1 MKNSITICLLSL
13 LIAGAITSCHDSVEV
28 LSPTSNSSAGKILYS
43 QVDFAHYAGKAYPVI
58 TSDLDGSNPHV
69 IAQGLSLFAGSG
81 KVLYVVAHGEFQDN
95 ISISNDDGTDA
106 KVLYTIDTATGR
118 DLQWMPV
125 LSPDGSKV
133 VYGFTSTTQDMI
145 DVNVQDVA
153 TGVMTTIDHVVKSE
167 TVPGF
172 SPDGKNVVYYN
183 ASWVNQGSGQLKIA
197 ATDGS
202 WARVLTSV
210 EDPGV
215 DGIGR
220 IAWRPGTNQ
229 IAYFDH
235 DSTYIISSDGSN
247 KGLLVAGVT
256 CAWSRDGQQLA
267 YAGEELGAE
276 VFVTSDLGKTSTNIT
291 NSGANEAYP
300 VWSPDGKTIYAL
312 RWTGDYD
319 HTTQSLIS
327 IDLATKTN
335 KFIAAPAQYLFV
347 TK

>member
-1 MKNSITICLLSL
+1 MKNAITTGLLSIS
-13 LIAGAITSCHDSVEV
+13 LIAALTSCHDSVETF
-28 LSPTSNSSAGKILYS
+28 PTSNSSKGKLLYS
-43 QVDFAHYAGKAYPVI
+43 QVDFLHYAGKAYPVV
-58 TSDLDGSNPHV
+58 TADLDGTNPHV
-69 IAQGLSLFAGSG
+69 IAQGLSLSAGSG
-81 KVLYVVAHGEFQDN
+81 KVLYVVSHGEFQDN
-95 ISISNDDGTDA
+95 ISISNDDGTGA

-133 VYGFTSTTQDMI
+133 VYGFTSSSQDMV
-145 DVNVQDVA
+145 DVKVQDVA
-153 TGVMTTIDHVVKSE
+153 TGVMTTIDRVVKSE
-167 TVPGF
+167 TLPGF

-247 KGLLVAGVT
+247 KRLLVPGVT
-256 CAWSRDGQQLA
+256 CAWSHDGQQLD
-267 YAGEELGAE
+267 YAGEELGAD
-276 VFVTSDLGKTSTNIT
+276 VFVTSDLGMTSTNIT
-291 NSGANEAYP
+291 HSGSVNEAYP

-312 RWTGDYD
+312 WWAGDYD
-319 HTTQSLIS
+319 HTTQSLIAVDVAS
-327 IDLATKTN
+327 KSSRAITT
-335 KFIAAPAQYLFV
+335 PAQQLFI